1 MPDQAL
7 TLLTTHLPD
16 THLALF
22 IHRLTQWLLTD
33 HNEQEEMAA
42 FTESRAK
49 ALLRATN
56 VIDDPTLKD
65 FFQRLESE
73 TAVRV
78 ALHTLLNETELASN
92 DEIVALAATSGS
104 GDSTIDESQISYLAL
119 AIAAYA
125 YQRGYPLAQ
134 LDPASPP
141 AEFSPAGQIIKRA
154 GYWMRQQ
161 IQRSATERDKLAKK
175 LAYKGTSSTPATP
188 SLDTMTEQPAA
199 APVPP
204 HYRPP
209 IPVDYPEVSNE
220 TIQINSDPVEQA
232 PPSVGITAVPVGASI
247 TITEDDLVTPPA
259 PPITMPPIRITEEQ
273 VATTSQRIQRQVI
286 EPAVSNASS
295 FATAV
300 RRQWSNSRER
310 MTTTKLRVMV
320 HEYPDGPAMYG
331 LQVRITCRGVRSHV
345 AGTTNR
351 DGVFVA
357 ELPVRVQSGL
367 TYDVQVNWPRDYG
380 GEKERKSIT
389 LNADR
394 THFELPFYLK
404 HNA

>member
-22 IHRLTQWLLTD
+22 VHRLTQWLLAD
-33 HNEQEEMAA
+33 HNEQEDAPA

-65 FFQRLESE
+65 FFQRMESE

-78 ALHTLLNETELASN
+78 ALHTLLNETELADN
-92 DEIVALAATSGS
+92 EEVVALAATSGS
-104 GDSTIDESQISYLAL
+104 GDPAVDPTQQTYLAL

-125 YQRGYPLAQ
+125 FQRGYPLAQ

-175 LAYKGTSSTPATP
+175 LAYAGAPVGASVPT
-188 SLDTMTEQPAA
+188 LETMTEQQIA

-220 TIQINSDPVEQA
+220 TLQIESEPVEQA
-232 PPSVGITAVPVGASI
+232 PNVGATAVPVGSPL
-247 TITEDDLVTPPA
+247 TITEDDLVPPPA
-259 PPITMPPIRITEEQ
+259 PPVTMPPIRITEEQ

-286 EPAVSNASS
+286 EPAVSNASN

-310 MTTTKLRVMV
+310 MTTTKLRVIV

-351 DGVFVA
+351 DGIFVA

-367 TYDVQVNWPRDYG
+367 TYDVQVDWPRDYG

-394 THFELPFYLK
+394 TQFELPFYLK